1 MANGDTS
8 TPQGKACCKITID
21 NTEFWPQLTIADI
34 EVPIIIGY
42 DFMYAHYCSVD
53 VRNSCLNLGQKYIEC
68 HHEGQNS
75 SLFRIRLDSDV
86 TIPPGA
92 EMIIGGK
99 IDLNGQPLTEIKE
112 MIVEPKPV
120 SVLTKQGIKVAKAL
134 INPNSQRVPLRVM
147 NLTDK
152 PQPLHTRTIAA
163 TAERIESVT
172 ELQTEILSAP
182 QPSVRSIREL
192 ALDEMPDHYQNSLG
206 RQCSLTYQGAKETIL

>member
-1 MANGDTS
+1 MDALLDTGSTLSVLSPQIFEKIPERCKPSITPVESNLRMANGDTS

-34 EVPIIIGY
+34 EVPMIIGY
-42 DFMYAHYCSVD
+42 DFMYAHHCSVD
-53 VRNSCLNLGQKYIEC
+53 VRNRRLKLGRNYIEC
-68 HHEGQNS
+68 HHEGKNS

-112 MIVEPKPV
+112 MIVEPKPE
-120 SVLTKQGIKVAKAL
+120 SVLTKQGILVAKAL
-134 INPNSQRVPLRVM
+134 INPNSQRVPLCVM

-152 PQPLHTRTIAA
+152 PQPLHTRTLAA
-163 TAERIESVT
+163 TAERLESVT
-172 ELQTEILSAP
+172 EL
-182 QPSVRSIREL
+182 
-192 ALDEMPDHYQNSLG
+192 
-206 RQCSLTYQGAKETIL
+206 